1 MSTTES
7 LLNAVPGSMGAA
19 RADASGN
26 VVEYTGPIDA
36 ETICAV
42 AAMSVHML
50 DEIGALLGLGGV
62 KGWSIVSDK
71 RALYVQRRP
80 NELMLVES
88 QASKTPESILKK
100 LSQVV

>member
-1 MSTTES
+1 MSTTEPF
-7 LLNAVPGSMGAA
+7 LNAVPGGMGAA

-26 VVEYTGPIDA
+26 VVEYSGSIDA
-36 ETICAV
+36 ETVCAV

-50 DEIGALLGLGGV
+50 DEVGALLGLGAV

-80 NELMLVES
+80 NELMAVES
-88 QASKTPESILKK
+88 QATKTPESILKK
-100 LSQVV
+100 LSQLT